1 MERRVALND
10 LLTFSRPLDSISADL
25 HRFPWDSESELAEM
39 TVEVAIDVLG
49 RALRGDLTPVD
60 IEEWANLIE
69 SREDIGFPYDDESL
83 LMDLVFDLANPALNG
98 PITDEKLRNWVSQLE
113 AASHSQEGFVDK

>member
-1 MERRVALND
+1 MERRVVLND

-39 TVEVAIDVLG
+39 TVGAAIDVLG
-49 RALRGDLTPVD
+49 RALRGELTPAD
-60 IEEWANLIE
+60 TEEWANLIE
-69 SREDIGFPYDDESL
+69 SREDIGFPFDESL
-83 LMDLVFDLANPALNG
+83 LMDLVFDLANPAMNG

-113 AASHSQEGFVDK
+113 AASHSREGFVDR